1 MRVTS
6 ILAIVSCL
14 VALPALADRSR
25 DDAAKSKGDDKNIH
39 VATAEL
45 DGASKER
52 QASVISEKK
61 AESEKAANFTDNVQ
75 GLAPSDRRYR
85 VTD

>member
-6 ILAIVSCL
+6 ILAVVGCV
-14 VALPALADRSR
+14 VALPVLADRSR
-25 DDAAKSKGDDKNIH
+25 DDAAKSKADDKNIQ
-39 VATAEL
+39 VATAVF

-52 QASVISEKK
+52 QSTVLGEKK
-61 AESEKAANFTDNVQ
+61 AESEKAGEFTDNVQ